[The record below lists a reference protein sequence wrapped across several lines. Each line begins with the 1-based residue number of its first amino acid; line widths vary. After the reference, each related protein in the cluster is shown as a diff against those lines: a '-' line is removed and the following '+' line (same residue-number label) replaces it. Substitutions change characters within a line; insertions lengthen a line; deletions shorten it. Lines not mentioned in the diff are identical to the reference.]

1 MQRFEQHDG
10 ADFAYTMADLG
21 RFRVNVMRHLNGM
34 GAVMRAIPSKALTLD
49 ELEMPDAVRNLCK
62 VNSGMILVTGKTG
75 SGKSTTLAAMID
87 DINRRMKGHILT
99 IEDPIEFVHPRK
111 NCLISQ
117 REIGQHAHSFADAL
131 HSALRED
138 PDVIL
143 VGELRDYETMSIA
156 VTAAEM
162 GILVMGT
169 LHTNGAA
176 QTVDR
181 IVNVFPADKQPHVR
195 TMLSTSLRGVISQ
208 QLLQRAD
215 GGGRVAALEILVN
228 TPAVA
233 NLIRQGKLDQLETTM
248 QSGGSFGMR
257 TMDSGDPGAAR
268 PEADHGQGGLQEGH
282 QQGEVR
288 GGQATPAGRHRH
300 LAIRTSGRVIQ
311 PHRVNSRMPRK
322 ILVTSALPYANGP
335 LHFGHIIEAVQTDI
349 WVRYQKMQRPRL
361 PLRLRR
367 GRARHA
373 DHDQGEGRGHHA
385 GGADR
390 ARRRRASRRL
400 RRLPDRP
407 RPLPLDAHARDAV
420 LHQPDVHAV
429 AR

>member
-1 MQRFEQHDG
+1 MPRIDDYLNRVLENRASDLHFLAGDPPRIRIFGDLTPIDPEPLGMDFVRDTLMEIMPKTAQQRFEQHDG
-10 ADFAYTMADLG
+10 ADFAYTMGDKG

-34 GAVMRAIPSKALTLD
+34 GAVMRAIPSKALSMD
-49 ELEMPDAVRNLCK
+49 ELRLPEAIRQMSRAATGL
-62 VNSGMILVTGKTG
+62 ILVTGKTG
-75 SGKSTTLAAMID
+75 SGKSTTLAAIID

-117 REIGQHAHSFADAL
+117 REVGVHSPSFADAL

-215 GGGRVAALEILVN
+215 GNGRVAALEILVN

-257 TMDSGDPGAAR
+257 TMDSAIQALLDSKQVSGK
-268 PEADHGQGGLQEGH
+268 EAFKK
-282 QQGEVR
+282 
-288 GGQATPAGRHRH
+288 
-300 LAIRTSGRVIQ
+300 AI
-311 PHRVNSRMPRK
+311 NK
-322 ILVTSALPYANGP
+322 AK
-335 LHFGHIIEAVQTDI
+335 FEAV
-349 WVRYQKMQRPRL
+349 
-361 PLRLRR
+361 
-367 GRARHA
+367 
-373 DHDQGEGRGHHA
+373 
-385 GGADR
+385 
-390 ARRRRASRRL
+390 
-400 RRLPDRP
+400 
-407 RPLPLDAHARDAV
+407 RDA
-420 LHQPDVHAV
+420 
-429 AR
+429 